1 MGHAT
6 FSPSGAAKWIN
17 CPGSAAMEQGLPNP
31 SSKFADEGTAAHFLA
46 STWLEENGKARHYID
61 KSIVIYTDETVD
73 FADKTVDKPI
83 RSTWKVTEDMLQHV
97 QRYTDNIG
105 HYRGNGELY
114 IEQRLPLE
122 QVTGETKAYGTADA
136 VVVKENELQV
146 HDLKYGRGIDVDA
159 KDNLQLIIYALAAI
173 VKYGPKNNIRMVIHQ
188 PRKNNFPEFTL
199 TIDQIL
205 ERGKVIHEAA
215 LDANDELDFANT
227 DRSKIHTEKLVP
239 GAWCRNN
246 FCRARS
252 ICPALTGKVLET
264 VSLNDFEDLTT
275 QKTEPSLSQKMAMI
289 PIIEDWCKAVRGQVE
304 AKLFTGEDVLGWKLV
319 QGKKGNR
326 KWADSESLEK
336 DMLAMRITHRYIYD
350 YKLASPTTLEKH
362 ANAGNVNGPQW
373 VKIKQH
379 ITQAEGVPSVAPSS
393 DKRPAISVNPRD
405 DFDDVAVTDVL
416 RGLI

>member
-1 MGHAT
+1 
-6 FSPSGAAKWIN
+6 
-17 CPGSAAMEQGLPNP
+17 
-31 SSKFADEGTAAHFLA
+31 
-46 STWLEENGKARHYID
+46 
-61 KSIVIYTDETVD
+61 
-73 FADKTVDKPI
+73 
-83 RSTWKVTEDMLQHV
+83 
-97 QRYTDNIG
+97 
-105 HYRGNGELY
+105 
-114 IEQRLPLE
+114 
-122 QVTGETKAYGTADA
+122 
-136 VVVKENELQV
+136 
-146 HDLKYGRGIDVDA
+146 
-159 KDNLQLIIYALAAI
+159 
-173 VKYGPKNNIRMVIHQ
+173 MVIHQ